1 MATGQNILDLMEDM
15 HPELQ
20 LQVGES
26 NAARG
31 LRLLNAAQDA
41 FETAVAQHPDVL
53 GGTIGTVTTA
63 SSTEATTFPTG
74 LMRLDGLWFVDAC
87 TSLPTYPLE
96 KIRGVGGHSWNRQWP
111 HHLVTSTTT
120 GKPRAYWSDGSKIYW
135 DPLPNG
141 THTVR
146 YYGFKAADDITS
158 TGTFAYP
165 DSVMFPLAVLAVR
178 LARTGVDD
186 PVTDYNSLSD
196 TLFRPLIASMA
207 RFNRTQ
213 ATGYQYHHTHST

>member
-20 LQVGES
+20 LQAGES
-26 NAARG
+26 NAPRG
-31 LRLLNAAQDA
+31 LRLLNAAQDLL
-41 FETAVAQHPDVL
+41 ETIISQHPDVL

-63 SSTEATTFPTG
+63 ASTESTTFPSG
-74 LMRLDGLWFVDAC
+74 LMRLDGLWLIDTG

-96 KIRGVGGHSWNRQWP
+96 IIQDTGGHSWHRQWP

-120 GKPRAYWSDGSKIYW
+120 GKPRAYWTDGSKIYW

-146 YYGFKAADDITS
+146 YYGFKSADDITAS
-158 TGTFAYP
+158 GTFAYP
-165 DSVMFPLAVLAVR
+165 TSAMFPLAVLAVR
-178 LARTGVDD
+178 MARTGVDD
-186 PVTDYNSLSD
+186 PVEDYNALAT
-196 TLFRPLIASMA
+196 TLFSPLITSLA
-207 RFNRTQ
+207 RFKRMG
-213 ATGYQYHHTHST
+213 ATRYQYRHSHDT